1 MASVN
6 LPAGIPAYVPAD
18 PAAATSNAIGSDPQ
32 ALQDNFMKMLL
43 AQLQNQNPLDPTDA
57 NQFTSQLTQLS
68 MLRGIDRLNTSFQSY
83 LEQMQS
89 ASLFAQSDIVGRN
102 LLASGDSFEFGG
114 PPVAGVVR
122 LGQDAASLIASV
134 RDSNGLLVDQM
145 ELGPARAGDFPF
157 SWDGT
162 NSKGDAVPAG
172 RYRVSVAAKDATGGN
187 VSTSTFIEGAAVG
200 LRREGT
206 ATVVDLADGR
216 SVRSSDILGLV
227 K

>member
-1 MASVN
+1 M
-6 LPAGIPAYVPAD
+6 
-18 PAAATSNAIGSDPQ
+18 
-32 ALQDNFMKMLL
+32 
-43 AQLQNQNPLDPTDA
+43 
-57 NQFTSQLTQLS
+57 
-68 MLRGIDRLNTSFQSY
+68 
-83 LEQMQS
+83 
-89 ASLFAQSDIVGRN
+89 
-102 LLASGDSFEFGG
+102 
-114 PPVAGVVR
+114 
-122 LGQDAASLIASV
+122 